1 MRALGLV
8 CRFEKLRASGSEFF
22 FIGIFRK
29 ELVVCLF
36 IWQADGP
43 GLLFNYQMKRK
54 ILIPA
59 ELLPDLSSRHLGL
72 R

>member
-8 CRFEKLRASGSEFF
+8 CRFEKLRAAGSEFF

-36 IWQADGP
+36 IWQVEAPD
-43 GLLFNYQMKRK
+43 LLFNYQMKRK

-59 ELLPDLSSRHLGL
+59 VLLPDLSSHRLGL